1 MSYPSKDLVGL
12 DDFVQD
18 YFLELL
24 FISGRPRAFQI
35 QCVHKCWN
43 CIKRLWKKIKFPSC
57 TCVYITYTNTQITNS
72 NSKYSNSIKIV
83 IKWIKIWF
91 CLSTNLATLSFP
103 AFCNFENH
111 NKVKIVDIFCKM
123 FLDSTRSLRR
133 PQQPQWRSV
142 TSKVVNIVLKRGKS
156 KHLTKLYSTA
166 FASGSKDRIRHKR

>member
-83 IKWIKIWF
+83 IKWNKIWF

-142 TSKVVNIVLKRGKS
+142 TSKVVNIVLCPGYIYR
-156 KHLTKLYSTA
+156 LPRQTA
-166 FASGSKDRIRHKR
+166 SALACL